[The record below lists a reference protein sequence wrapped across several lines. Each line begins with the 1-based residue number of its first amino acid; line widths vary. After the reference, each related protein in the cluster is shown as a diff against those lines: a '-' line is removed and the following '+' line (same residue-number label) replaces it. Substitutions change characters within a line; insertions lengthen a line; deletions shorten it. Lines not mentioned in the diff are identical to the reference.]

1 MHNYLKIIMF
11 FGLLLISCASS
22 SKSALSKQENFINS
36 HPNWRGH
43 DFNFKGKKLNTDIF
57 KVMEAIQHEQKIQ
70 FVQDSVCLRMKDK
83 INSALMPPKFLSNN
97 NEKII

>member
-11 FGLLLISCASS
+11 FGLLLFSCASS
-22 SKSALSKQENFINS
+22 SKSAITKQENFINS

-57 KVMEAIQHEQKIQ
+57 KVIEAIEHEQKIQ
-70 FVQDSVCLRMKDK
+70 FVQDSIFLK
-83 INSALMPPKFLSNN
+83 INNKIDSAL
-97 NEKII
+97 

>member
-43 DFNFKGKKLNTDIF
+43 NFNFKGKKLNTDIF
-57 KVMEAIQHEQKIQ
+57 KVIEAIKYEQKIQ
-70 FVQDSVCLRMKDK
+70 FVQDSIFLRLNDK
-83 INSALMPPKFLSNN
+83 INSAL
-97 NEKII
+97 

>member
-57 KVMEAIQHEQKIQ
+57 KVIEAIKYEQKIQ
-70 FVQDSVCLRMKDK
+70 FVQDSIFLGTNDK
-83 INSALMPPKFLSNN
+83 INSAL
-97 NEKII
+97 

>member
-1 MHNYLKIIMF
+1 MHNYLKIIIF

-43 DFNFKGKKLNTDIF
+43 DFNFKGKKLNTNIF
-57 KVMEAIQHEQKIQ
+57 KVIEAIKHEQKIQ
-70 FVQDSVCLRMKDK
+70 FVQDSIFLK
-83 INSALMPPKFLSNN
+83 INNKIDSAL
-97 NEKII
+97 